1 MAQVVVRNLDNE
13 LKDALKRR
21 AQRHGCSME
30 EEIRRILLRAVNEE
44 TPQTGGN
51 LGSRIAQRF
60 AGIGLEAPLPELH
73 GQAFEPIRFDR

>member
-13 LKDALKRR
+13 LKDAPKRR
-21 AQRHGCSME
+21 PQRHGCSME

-44 TPQTGGN
+44 TPQTGSN

-73 GQAFEPIRFDR
+73 GQAFEPVGFNR

>member
-21 AQRHGCSME
+21 A
-30 EEIRRILLRAVNEE
+30 VNEE

-51 LGSRIAQRF
+51 LGSRLVIF
-60 AGIGLEAPLPELH
+60 G
-73 GQAFEPIRFDR
+73 

>member
-51 LGSRIAQRF
+51 LGLRIAQRF

-73 GQAFEPIRFDR
+73 GQAFDPVGFDR

>member
-1 MAQVVVRNLDNE
+1 MIVRNLDND

-30 EEIRRILLRAVNEE
+30 EEVRQILRRAVNEE
-44 TPQTGGN
+44 TPQTTGN

-60 AGIGLEAPLPELH
+60 AGIGLEASLPELH
-73 GQAFEPIRFDR
+73 GQGIEPMGFDR